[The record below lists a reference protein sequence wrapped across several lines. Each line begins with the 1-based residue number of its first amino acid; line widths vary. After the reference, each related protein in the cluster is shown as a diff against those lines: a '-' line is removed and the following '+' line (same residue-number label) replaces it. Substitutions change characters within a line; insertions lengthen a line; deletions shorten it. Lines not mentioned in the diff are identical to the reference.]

1 MFRCEGPSPL
11 CRKVCIALCVLVYFF
26 YELKTKK
33 KEGFSVRRMVLREG
47 VYVNID
53 GKYDFDVVTTNN
65 IHDETVSF

>member
-1 MFRCEGPSPL
+1 LSR
-11 CRKVCIALCVLVYFF
+11 RKRG

-47 VYVNID
+47 VYVKID